1 MIILNDEQGSPEWLA
16 SRLGRPSASMFGK
29 LITGSG
35 KPSSSAESYIN
46 EMIAERLTG
55 RSKPFFTNEHMERGT
70 ALEPEAREA
79 YEFITDFEVVETGFI
94 LDDSEEFGCSP
105 DGLVFT
111 NGRGQNGLEIKC
123 PSDSVHVSYLRAGKV
138 PAKYYQQVQGCMWI
152 TGMECW
158 DFMSYHPEMPHLL
171 VRMER
176 NEKFIE
182 AMAEQVLAAVETI
195 KTETERLV

>member
-1 MIILNDEQGSPEWLA
+1 MIILTDEQGYPEWLA
-16 SRLGRPSASMFGK
+16 SRLGRPSASNFGR
-29 LITGSG
+29 LVTGSG

-55 RSKPFFTNEHMERGT
+55 RSKPFYTNEHMERGT

-94 LDDSEEFGCSP
+94 LHDSEEFGCSP
-105 DGLVFT
+105 DGLVAEQ
-111 NGRGQNGLEIKC
+111 GGLEIKC

-138 PAKYYQQVQGCMWI
+138 PSKYYQQVQGCLWI
-152 TGMECW
+152 TGRDWW

-171 VRMER
+171 VRAHR
-176 NEKFIE
+176 NEKYIE
-182 AMAEQVLAAVETI
+182 AMAEQVEKAVKTI
-195 KTETERLV
+195 VEETERLV

>member
-35 KPSSSAESYIN
+35 KPSSSAETYIN
-46 EMIAERLTG
+46 ELIAERLTG
-55 RSKPFFTNEHMERGT
+55 RSKPFYTNEHMERGN

-79 YEFITDFEVVETGFI
+79 YEFITDYEVQETGFI

-105 DGLVFT
+105 DGLVVDHSL
-111 NGRGQNGLEIKC
+111 GLEIKC

-152 TGMECW
+152 TGRECW

-171 VRMER
+171 VRARR

-195 KTETERLV
+195 TKETERLV

>member
-1 MIILNDEQGSPEWLA
+1 MIILTDEQGSPEWLA
-16 SRLGRPSASMFGK
+16 SRLGRPSASNFGR

-55 RSKPFFTNEHMERGT
+55 RSKPFYTNEHMERGNE
-70 ALEPEAREA
+70 LEPEAREA
-79 YEFITDFEVVETGFI
+79 YEFITDTEVVETGFI
-94 LDDSEEFGCSP
+94 LHDSGEFGCSP
-105 DGLVFT
+105 DGLV
-111 NGRGQNGLEIKC
+111 GEDGGLEIKC

-152 TGMECW
+152 TGREWW

-171 VRMER
+171 VRARR
-176 NEKFIE
+176 NEKFIK
-182 AMAEQVLAAVETI
+182 AMAEQVEAAVKTI
-195 KTETERLV
+195 VEETERLV

>member
-55 RSKPFFTNEHMERGT
+55 RSKPFYTNEHMERGT

-79 YEFITDFEVVETGFI
+79 YEFITDYEVQETGFI

-105 DGLVFT
+105 DGLV
-111 NGRGQNGLEIKC
+111 GEQGGLEIKC
-123 PSDSVHVSYLRAGKV
+123 PSTGVHVSYLRKGVV

-152 TGMECW
+152 TGRDWW

-171 VRMER
+171 VRARR

-182 AMAEQVLAAVETI
+182 AMAEQVFAAVETI
-195 KTETERLV
+195 TTETERLV

>member
-46 EMIAERLTG
+46 DMIAERLTG
-55 RSKPFFTNEHMERGT
+55 RSKPFFTNEHMERGN

-105 DGLVFT
+105 DGLVST
-111 NGRGQNGLEIKC
+111 DGGLEIKC

-152 TGMECW
+152 TGRDWW

-171 VRMER
+171 VRARR

-195 KTETERLV
+195 TTETERLV

>member
-1 MIILNDEQGSPEWLA
+1 MIILTDEQGSPEWLA
-16 SRLGRPSASMFGK
+16 SRLGRPSASNFGR
-29 LITGSG
+29 LVTGSG

-55 RSKPFFTNEHMERGT
+55 RSKPFYTNEHMERGN

-94 LDDSEEFGCSP
+94 LHDSEEFGCSP
-105 DGLVFT
+105 DGLVA
-111 NGRGQNGLEIKC
+111 NDGGLEVKC

-138 PAKYYQQVQGCMWI
+138 PAKYYQQVQGCLWI
-152 TGMECW
+152 TGREWW

-171 VRMER
+171 VRAHR
-176 NEKFIE
+176 NEKYIE
-182 AMAEQVLAAVETI
+182 AMAEQVEAAVETI
-195 KTETERLV
+195 VKETERLV

>member
-1 MIILNDEQGSPEWLA
+1 MIILTDEQGSPEWLA

-29 LITGSG
+29 LVTGSG
-35 KPSSSAESYIN
+35 KPSGSAETYIN

-55 RSKPFFTNEHMERGT
+55 RSKPFFTNEHMERGNF
-70 ALEPEAREA
+70 LEPEARQA

-94 LDDSEEFGCSP
+94 LDDSQEFGCSP
-105 DGLVFT
+105 DGLVADD
-111 NGRGQNGLEIKC
+111 GGLEIKC

-138 PAKYYQQVQGCMWI
+138 PAKYYQQVQGCMMI
-152 TGMECW
+152 TGREWW

-171 VRMER
+171 VRMKR

-182 AMAEQVLAAVETI
+182 AMAEQLEAAVKTI
-195 KTETERLV
+195 VEETERLV

>member
-1 MIILNDEQGSPEWLA
+1 MIILNDEQGSPEWRA

-29 LITGSG
+29 LVTGSG
-35 KPSSSAESYIN
+35 KPSGSAESYIN

-55 RSKPFFTNEHMERGT
+55 RSKPFFTNEHMERGNF
-70 ALEPEAREA
+70 LEPEARQA

-94 LDDSEEFGCSP
+94 LDDSQEFGCSP
-105 DGLVFT
+105 DGLVA
-111 NGRGQNGLEIKC
+111 NDGGLEIKC

-138 PAKYYQQVQGCMWI
+138 PAKYYQQVQGCMMI
-152 TGMECW
+152 TGREWW

-171 VRMER
+171 VRMKR

-182 AMAEQVLAAVETI
+182 AMAEQLEAAVKTI
-195 KTETERLV
+195 VEETERLV

>member
-1 MIILNDEQGSPEWLA
+1 MIILTDEQGSPEWLA
-16 SRLGRPSASMFGK
+16 SRLGRPSASNFGR
-29 LITGSG
+29 LVTGSG

-55 RSKPFFTNEHMERGT
+55 RSKPFYTNEHMERGN

-94 LDDSEEFGCSP
+94 LHDSEEFGCSP
-105 DGLVFT
+105 DGLVAEQ
-111 NGRGQNGLEIKC
+111 GGLEIKC

-138 PAKYYQQVQGCMWI
+138 PAKYYQQVQGCLWI
-152 TGMECW
+152 TGREWW

-171 VRMER
+171 VRAHR
-176 NEKFIE
+176 NEKYIK
-182 AMAEQVLAAVETI
+182 AMAEQVEKAVKTI
-195 KTETERLV
+195 VEETERLV

>member
-35 KPSSSAESYIN
+35 KPSSSAEFYIN

-79 YEFITDFEVVETGFI
+79 YEFITDYEVQETGFI

-105 DGLVFT
+105 DGLVVDHSL
-111 NGRGQNGLEIKC
+111 GLEIKC

-152 TGMECW
+152 TGRDCW

-171 VRMER
+171 VRARR

-195 KTETERLV
+195 TTETERLV

>member
-35 KPSSSAESYIN
+35 KPSSSAEFYIN

-55 RSKPFFTNEHMERGT
+55 RSKPFFTNEHMERRT

-105 DGLVFT
+105 DGLVVDHSL
-111 NGRGQNGLEIKC
+111 GLEIKC

-152 TGMECW
+152 TGRDWW

-171 VRMER
+171 VRAHR
-176 NEKFIE
+176 NKKYIE
-182 AMAEQVLAAVETI
+182 AMAEQVEAAVETI
-195 KTETERLV
+195 VKETERLV

>member
-16 SRLGRPSASMFGK
+16 SRLGRPSASMFGR
-29 LITGSG
+29 LVTGSG
-35 KPSSSAESYIN
+35 KPSGSAESYIN

-55 RSKPFFTNEHMERGT
+55 RSKPFFTNEHMERGNF
-70 ALEPEAREA
+70 LEPEARQA

-94 LDDSEEFGCSP
+94 LDDSQEFGCSP
-105 DGLVFT
+105 DGLVA
-111 NGRGQNGLEIKC
+111 NDGGLEIKC

-138 PAKYYQQVQGCMWI
+138 PAKYYQQVQGCMMI
-152 TGMECW
+152 TGREWW

-171 VRMER
+171 VRMKR

-182 AMAEQVLAAVETI
+182 AMAEQLEAAVKTI
-195 KTETERLV
+195 VEETERLV

>member
-1 MIILNDEQGSPEWLA
+1 MIILSDEQGSPEWLA

-29 LITGSG
+29 LVTGSG
-35 KPSSSAESYIN
+35 KPSGSAESYIN

-55 RSKPFFTNEHMERGT
+55 RSKPFFTNEHMERGNF
-70 ALEPEAREA
+70 LEPEARQA

-94 LDDSEEFGCSP
+94 LDDSQEFGCSP
-105 DGLVFT
+105 DGLVADD
-111 NGRGQNGLEIKC
+111 GGLEIKC

-138 PAKYYQQVQGCMWI
+138 PAKYYQQVQGCMMI
-152 TGMECW
+152 TGREWW

-171 VRMER
+171 VRMKR

-182 AMAEQVLAAVETI
+182 AMAEQLEAAVKTI
-195 KTETERLV
+195 VEETERLV

>member
-105 DGLVFT
+105 DGLVST
-111 NGRGQNGLEIKC
+111 DGGLEIKC

-138 PAKYYQQVQGCMWI
+138 PAKYYQQVQGCLWI
-152 TGMECW
+152 TGREWW

-171 VRMER
+171 VRAHR
-176 NEKFIE
+176 NEKYIE
-182 AMAEQVLAAVETI
+182 AMAEQVEKAVKTI
-195 KTETERLV
+195 VEETERLV

>member
-1 MIILNDEQGSPEWLA
+1 VIILNDEQGSPEWLA

-46 EMIAERLTG
+46 ELIGERLTG
-55 RSKPFFTNEHMERGT
+55 RSKPFYTNEHMERGN

-79 YEFITDFEVVETGFI
+79 YEFITDLEVVETGFI

-105 DGLVFT
+105 DGLV
-111 NGRGQNGLEIKC
+111 GEQGGLEIKC
-123 PSDSVHVSYLRAGKV
+123 PSTAVHVSYLRKKVV

-152 TGMECW
+152 TGRDWW

-171 VRMER
+171 VRARR

-195 KTETERLV
+195 TTETERLV

>member
-1 MIILNDEQGSPEWLA
+1 VIILNDEQGSPEWLA

-46 EMIAERLTG
+46 ELIAERLTG
-55 RSKPFFTNEHMERGT
+55 RSKPFYTNEHMERGN

-79 YEFITDFEVVETGFI
+79 YEFITDYEVQETGFI

-105 DGLVFT
+105 DGLVVDHSL
-111 NGRGQNGLEIKC
+111 GLEIKC

-152 TGMECW
+152 TGRECW

-171 VRMER
+171 VRARR
-176 NEKFIE
+176 NEKFIK

-195 KTETERLV
+195 TTETERLV

>member
-29 LITGSG
+29 LVTGSG
-35 KPSSSAESYIN
+35 KPSGSAESYIN

-55 RSKPFFTNEHMERGT
+55 RSKPFFTNEHMERGNF
-70 ALEPEAREA
+70 LEPEARQA

-94 LDDSEEFGCSP
+94 LDDSQEFGCSP
-105 DGLVFT
+105 DGLVA
-111 NGRGQNGLEIKC
+111 NDGGLEIKC

-138 PAKYYQQVQGCMWI
+138 PAKYYQQVQGCMMI
-152 TGMECW
+152 TGREWW

-171 VRMER
+171 VRMKR

-182 AMAEQVLAAVETI
+182 AMAEQLEAAVKTI
-195 KTETERLV
+195 VEETERLV

>member
-1 MIILNDEQGSPEWLA
+1 MIILTDEQGSPEWLA

-46 EMIAERLTG
+46 ELIAERLTG
-55 RSKPFFTNEHMERGT
+55 RSKPFYTNEHMERGN

-79 YEFITDFEVVETGFI
+79 YEFITDYEVQETGFI
-94 LDDSEEFGCSP
+94 LDDSGEFGCSP
-105 DGLVFT
+105 DGLVVD
-111 NGRGQNGLEIKC
+111 NSLGLEIKC

-152 TGMECW
+152 TGRECW

-171 VRMER
+171 VRARR
-176 NEKFIE
+176 NEKFIK

-195 KTETERLV
+195 TTETERLV

>member
-1 MIILNDEQGSPEWLA
+1 MIILTDEQGSPEWLA
-16 SRLGRPSASMFGK
+16 SRLGRPSASNFGR
-29 LITGSG
+29 LVTGSG

-55 RSKPFFTNEHMERGT
+55 RSKPFYTNEHMERGN

-79 YEFITDFEVVETGFI
+79 YEFITDLEVVETGFI
-94 LDDSEEFGCSP
+94 LHDSEEFGCSP
-105 DGLVFT
+105 DGLVAEQ
-111 NGRGQNGLEIKC
+111 GGLEIKC

-152 TGMECW
+152 TGREWW

-171 VRMER
+171 VRAHR
-176 NEKFIE
+176 NEKYIE
-182 AMAEQVLAAVETI
+182 AMAEQVEAAVETI
-195 KTETERLV
+195 VKETERLV

>member
-29 LITGSG
+29 LVTGSG
-35 KPSSSAESYIN
+35 KPSGSAESYIN

-55 RSKPFFTNEHMERGT
+55 RSKPFFTNEHMERGNF
-70 ALEPEAREA
+70 LEPEARQA

-94 LDDSEEFGCSP
+94 LDDSQEFGCSP
-105 DGLVFT
+105 DGLVA
-111 NGRGQNGLEIKC
+111 NDGGLEIKC

-138 PAKYYQQVQGCMWI
+138 PAKYYQQVQGCMMI
-152 TGMECW
+152 TGREWW

-171 VRMER
+171 VRMKR
-176 NEKFIE
+176 NEKFIK
-182 AMAEQVLAAVETI
+182 AMAEQLEAAVKTI
-195 KTETERLV
+195 VEETERLV